1 MEKLILKKPLEY
13 EGKKYE
19 ELQYDLDKL
28 TGDDLL
34 TVEAEVTISGTL
46 APVMDLSKAYQAAV
60 FARSAKIDYAM
71 MRKLSAKDFTN
82 ATSAVMA
89 FFGE

>member
-1 MEKLILKKPLEY
+1 MATLKLTKPLEY

-19 ELQYDLDKL
+19 QLEYDLEMM

-34 TVEAEVTISGTL
+34 LAEAQINAAGAIVPI
-46 APVMDLSKAYQAAV
+46 VDLSKAYNAAV
-60 FARSAKIDYAM
+60 FARAAKIDYAM
-71 MRKLSAKDFTN
+71 MRKLSAKDFMR
-82 ATSAVMA
+82 ATAVVMA

>member
-1 MEKLILKKPLEY
+1 MDKLVLKKPLEY
-13 EGKKYE
+13 EGKSYT
-19 ELQYDLDKL
+19 ELPYDFDQL

-34 TVEAEVTISGTL
+34 SAEAEINLSGGIT
-46 APVMDLSKAYQAAV
+46 PIMDLSKAYQAAV
-60 FARSAKIDYAM
+60 FARAAKIEFAM

-82 ATSAVMA
+82 ATAAVMV

>member
-1 MEKLILKKPLEY
+1 MEKLVLKKPLEY

-34 TVEAEVTISGTL
+34 TAEATVNNAGML
-46 APVMDLSKAYQAAV
+46 APVIDLSKAYQAAV
-60 FARSAKIDYAM
+60 FARAAKIEFPM
-71 MRKLSAKDFTN
+71 MRKLSAKDFTE
-82 ATSAVMA
+82 ATATVMA